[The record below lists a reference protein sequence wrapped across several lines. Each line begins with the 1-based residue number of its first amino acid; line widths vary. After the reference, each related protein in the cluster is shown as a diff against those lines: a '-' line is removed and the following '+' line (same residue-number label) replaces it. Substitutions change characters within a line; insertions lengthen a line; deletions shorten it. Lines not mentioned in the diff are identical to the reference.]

1 MSWRRVSISGFL
13 LAGVR
18 VAHLF
23 SFSVF
28 CLLVFVLCLVCPMLP
43 VSLDCPF
50 LITPSVFSNVYLRYI
65 QRSIKKVKD
74 DPSKEPIKLNSVQ
87 WFSEKTDTQNTRTQ
101 TTVVNIWSIYTLLPH
116 FLNERVSCKKQR
128 RLTLREHTEFTSE
141 FLGRV
146 CVPHLFS
153 FLCCPITCPSVVSS
167 VLWCPIRFPHQQQNL
182 CLYLTL
188 FVVGLMS
195 YLPYLCLFVVG
206 LMSYLPYL
214 CLSLSHA
221 VCSRAHVLFTLFV
234 FVFTSCCL
242 QQGSCLIYVICVCL
256 RKVVSNTYCVVFL
269 LCFSTSCCQ
278 FL

>member
-1 MSWRRVSISGFL
+1 M
-13 LAGVR
+13 
-18 VAHLF
+18 
-23 SFSVF
+23 
-28 CLLVFVLCLVCPMLP
+28 
-43 VSLDCPF
+43 
-50 LITPSVFSNVYLRYI
+50 
-65 QRSIKKVKD
+65 
-74 DPSKEPIKLNSVQ
+74 
-87 WFSEKTDTQNTRTQ
+87 
-101 TTVVNIWSIYTLLPH
+101 
-116 FLNERVSCKKQR
+116 SCKKQR

-141 FLGRV
+141 LLGRV

-234 FVFTSCCL
+234 FACVKWYPTHIVLCFCFVFLRLVYPMLSVSLNC
-242 QQGSCLIYVICVCL
+242 QCLIAPSVFSFIYKQKL
-256 RKVVSNTYCVVFL
+256 DKV
-269 LCFSTSCCQ
+269 
-278 FL
+278 

>member
-1 MSWRRVSISGFL
+1 M
-13 LAGVR
+13 
-18 VAHLF
+18 
-23 SFSVF
+23 VF
-28 CLLVFVLCLVCPMLP
+28 GE
-43 VSLDCPF
+43 DWHAN
-50 LITPSVFSNVYLRYI
+50 I
-65 QRSIKKVKD
+65 
-74 DPSKEPIKLNSVQ
+74 
-87 WFSEKTDTQNTRTQ
+87 RTQ

-141 FLGRV
+141 LLGRV

-167 VLWCPIRFPHQQQNL
+167 VLWCPIRFPQQQQNL
-182 CLYLTL
+182 CLYLTLFVVSCLIYLICVCLYLTL

-195 YLPYLCLFVVG
+195 YLPYLCLFVEG

-234 FVFTSCCL
+234 FA
-242 QQGSCLIYVICVCL
+242 CVKWYPTHIVLCF
-256 RKVVSNTYCVVFL
+256 CFVFL
-269 LCFSTSCCQ
+269 RLVYPMLPVSLNCQ
-278 FL
+278 CPFCILVYLQTKIR